1 MTGTVDHRGD
11 GTSGAPHT
19 AASDVALWQR
29 SATAETVEDEGER
42 FLDLAGFADGRL
54 DPDESERV
62 AERLARDADI
72 AADVVAAR
80 ALATRGAA
88 PEAAPA
94 PIVARACA
102 LVSEPE
108 PERGRVI
115 LFRRLPLSSPTLPGV
130 ARWASLAAAVLV
142 ASWLGFALGTDVS
155 VSFGQPDQA
164 SDDGFLRDML
174 DPSTAFL
181 RDLTPG
187 ART

>member
-1 MTGTVDHRGD
+1 MTGTVDQRGD
-11 GTSGAPHT
+11 GSGRAPSSE
-19 AASDVALWQR
+19 ASDRALWQR
-29 SATAETVEDEGER
+29 SATAEMVEDEGER
-42 FLDLAGFADGRL
+42 LLDLAGFADGRL
-54 DPDESERV
+54 DPDERDRV
-62 AERLARDADI
+62 AERLARDPDAT
-72 AADVVAAR
+72 ADVAAAR
-80 ALATRGAA
+80 ALAEHATA
-88 PEAAPA
+88 PEAVSA
-94 PIVARACA
+94 PIIARARA
-102 LVSEPE
+102 LVSE

-115 LFRRLPLSSPTLPGV
+115 LFPRLRPSAPTLPGI

-174 DPSTAFL
+174 DPSTGFL

>member
-1 MTGTVDHRGD
+1 MTGIVDHRAD
-11 GTSGAPHT
+11 GTGGAPR
-19 AASDVALWQR
+19 ADASDRALWQR
-29 SATAETVEDEGER
+29 SATAETVEGEGER

-54 DPDESERV
+54 DPDERDRV
-62 AERLARDADI
+62 AERLARDPDAT
-72 AADVVAAR
+72 ADVAAAR

-88 PEAAPA
+88 PEAVPA
-94 PIVARACA
+94 PIIARACA
-102 LVSEPE
+102 LMSEA
-108 PERGRVI
+108 ERGRVL
-115 LFRRLPLSSPTLPGV
+115 LFPRTRLSPPTLPGI

>member
-1 MTGTVDHRGD
+1 
-11 GTSGAPHT
+11 
-19 AASDVALWQR
+19 
-29 SATAETVEDEGER
+29 
-42 FLDLAGFADGRL
+42 
-54 DPDESERV
+54 
-62 AERLARDADI
+62 
-72 AADVVAAR
+72 
-80 ALATRGAA
+80 LATRGAA
-88 PEAAPA
+88 PEAVPA
-94 PIVARACA
+94 PIIA
-102 LVSEPE
+102 LASALMSE

-115 LFRRLPLSSPTLPGV
+115 LFPRLRLSPPTLPGI

-174 DPSTAFL
+174 DPSTGFL

>member
-1 MTGTVDHRGD
+1 MTGTVDHRAD
-11 GTSGAPHT
+11 GTGGAPH
-19 AASDVALWQR
+19 ADASDRALWQR
-29 SATAETVEDEGER
+29 SVTAGAVEDEGER
-42 FLDLAGFADGRL
+42 FLDFAGFADGRL
-54 DPDESERV
+54 DPDESARV
-62 AERLARDADI
+62 AERLARDPDAT
-72 AADVVAAR
+72 ADVAAAG

-88 PEAAPA
+88 PEAVPA
-94 PIVARACA
+94 PIIARACA

-108 PERGRVI
+108 RGRVV
-115 LFRRLPLSSPTLPGV
+115 LFPRLRLSSPTLPGI
-130 ARWASLAAAVLV
+130 ARWASLAAAILV

-174 DPSTAFL
+174 DPSTGFL

>member
-1 MTGTVDHRGD
+1 MTGTVDQRGD
-11 GTSGAPHT
+11 GTGRAPPSE
-19 AASDVALWQR
+19 ASDRALWQR

-42 FLDLAGFADGRL
+42 LLDLAGFADGRL
-54 DPDESERV
+54 DPDESARV
-62 AERLARDADI
+62 AERLARDPDAT
-72 AADVVAAR
+72 ADVAAAR

-88 PEAAPA
+88 PEAVPA
-94 PIVARACA
+94 PIIA
-102 LVSEPE
+102 LASALMSE

-115 LFRRLPLSSPTLPGV
+115 LFPRLRLSPPTLPGI

>member
-1 MTGTVDHRGD
+1 MTGTVDQRGD
-11 GTSGAPHT
+11 GSGGAPR
-19 AASDVALWQR
+19 ADASDRALWQR
-29 SATAETVEDEGER
+29 SATTETVEDEGER
-42 FLDLAGFADGRL
+42 FLDLAGFADGRH
-54 DPDESERV
+54 DPDERDRV
-62 AERLARDADI
+62 AERLARDPDAT
-72 AADVVAAR
+72 ADVSAAR
-80 ALATRGAA
+80 ALATGGAA
-88 PEAAPA
+88 PEAVPA
-94 PIVARACA
+94 PIIARACA

-108 PERGRVI
+108 RGRVI
-115 LFRRLPLSSPTLPGV
+115 LFPRLRLSPPTLPGI

-174 DPSTAFL
+174 DPSTGFL